1 MSLQQVLSV
10 LEQHPALPTVRFDGL
25 TLFLRMACLAWPL
38 IESQETDK
46 RHPPAYLHPGLL
58 ELLGGSLSV
67 PDLDIVQLCWA
78 AFKDIIWN
86 HPAIEPTEN
95 EILQYNKVP
104 RYLHV
109 LAMLCVL
116 LINFPCPAFQHFFPP
131 VRVCQV
137 SGFINHRDSDDTMT
151 LTEPMTHKATLYTL
165 RNGALPVYYTTS
177 LYCPGKSP
185 HRIIVEILLSQR

>member
-10 LEQHPALPTVRFDGL
+10 LEQYPALSTVRFDGL
-25 TLFLRMACLAWPL
+25 TLFLRMACLARPL

-58 ELLGGSLSV
+58 ELLGGSLSE

-78 AFKDIIWN
+78 AFKDIIWS
-86 HPAIEPTEN
+86 HPAVEPTEN
-95 EILQYNKVP
+95 EILQYNK
-104 RYLHV
+104 
-109 LAMLCVL
+109 AALCR
-116 LINFPCPAFQHFFPP
+116 AFHHFFPP

-137 SGFINHRDSDDTMT
+137 SGCINHRDSDDTMT

-165 RNGALPVYYTTS
+165 RNGALPVYTTS
-177 LYCPGKSP
+177 LHCRGKFP